1 MFVALVVYA
10 VFMLSLGLYHARRI
24 GNFREYVVAGGRQ
37 GGGVIALSLL
47 ASIVGGSATLGIA
60 DLTLKL
66 GFPAFWWLGVGSVG
80 LLLQAWLLSTR
91 VRGLGACTLPDVASI
106 TVGGEA
112 RTLTAL
118 IIAVA
123 WTGIVAAQFTALSQ
137 IFAALTGLTDT
148 RALLIGVSLVV
159 VAYTA
164 AGGQLSVLRT
174 DALQFALVF
183 GGVAAAWA
191 FVYFGLGDGTFSLAR
206 AWAGVEPLNG
216 RFGWTD
222 LASLFFLVGTTYFIG
237 PDIFSRNLSARDG
250 ATARRSTL
258 LAAGGL
264 FVFALLMVS
273 VSLWTGA
280 HGVGGGGVNPLV
292 ALIRDCLPAPV
303 GLLLGL
309 GLISALVS
317 SADTCL
323 MSAAA
328 ILEHDLLL
336 RDNMGRT
343 RGFVLLIGLVSLG
356 IALLKS
362 DVISLLMAAYSVYAP
377 GVVVPLFVAIMAHGR
392 RPLCRPLWLA
402 GVAGGGLC
410 GFLAGVLGMPSLPLI
425 GMGVSAVLAAA
436 AVAAP
441 AWATAAE

>member
-1 MFVALVVYA
+1 MLVALLVYA
-10 VFMLSLGLYHARRI
+10 LFMLGLGLHHARRI
-24 GNFREYVVAGGRQ
+24 GSFREYVIAGGRQ
-37 GGGVIALSLL
+37 GGGLVALSLL

-66 GFPAFWWLGVGSVG
+66 GFPAFWWLGVGTAG
-80 LLLQAWLLSTR
+80 LLLQAWLLSAR
-91 VRGLGACTLPDVASI
+91 VRGLGACTLPDVANI

-118 IIAVA
+118 IIAVT

-137 IFAALTGLTDT
+137 IFAVLTGLTDT

-191 FVYFGLGDGTFSLAR
+191 FVYFGAEGQAATAAG
-206 AWAGVEPLNG
+206 AWAGVELLNE
-216 RFGWTD
+216 RFGWAD
-222 LASLFFLVGTTYFIG
+222 LASLFCLVGATYFIG
-237 PDIFSRNLSARDG
+237 PDIFSRNLSAKDG

-258 LAAGGL
+258 TAAAGL

-273 VSLWTGA
+273 VSLWAKA
-280 HGVGGGGVNPLV
+280 HGVGGQGGNPLV
-292 ALIRDCLPAPV
+292 ALIRDYLPAPV
-303 GLLLGL
+303 ALLLGL
-309 GLISALVS
+309 GLVSALVS

-328 ILEHDLLL
+328 ILEHDLLR

-343 RGFVLLIGLVSLG
+343 RVFVLGIGLISLG
-356 IALLKS
+356 IALMKS

-377 GVVVPLFVAIMAHGR
+377 GVVAPLFVAIMAHGR
-392 RPLCRPLWLA
+392 RPLCKPLWLA
-402 GVAGGGLC
+402 GVAAGGLG
-410 GFLAGVLGMPSLPLI
+410 GFLAGVLGMPFLPLA
-425 GMGVSAVLAAA
+425 GMGVSAVLAVA
-436 AVAAP
+436 AVMMP
-441 AWATAAE
+441 VRVAAE